1 MLSRATL
8 PSPMPLIHAPGL
20 LPADSNRRDSVS
32 PSTQAQNFLLTQQS
46 ELLLLCNQGHLP
58 LHAAFLLPV
67 LS

>member
-8 PSPMPLIHAPGL
+8 LSPMSLIRAPGL
-20 LPADSNRRDSVS
+20 FPADSNCRDSVP
-32 PSTQAQNFLLTQQS
+32 PSTQAQNFPLTQQS
-46 ELLLLCNQGHLP
+46 ELLLLCNRGHLP